1 MGASLKGWLHG
12 VIAAFQFLSRLPLPI
27 TIPYN
32 NDVFRRS
39 VPFYPLVGV
48 IVAFI
53 LTLCSIVLRDV
64 LPLLPFVIIILV
76 IWTVLTGGLHLDGLM
91 DTADGI
97 LSHRPRE
104 QMLEIMKDSRVG
116 AMGVIVCVLH
126 LMMKAALLATLLPLG
141 WEITCAALVLSLCWS
156 RCFMAIAMKGWPYA
170 RKESGLG
177 SYFQGTPILYV
188 WLTIGLAICLSAG
201 LLCIMGNTFMNDGW
215 YPFLVIPASILIV
228 GWAIAAYLNHKLGG
242 LTGDTYGA
250 LIELLEV
257 AGLFTAII
265 VFQY

>member
-1 MGASLKGWLHG
+1 MGTSLKNWLHG
-12 VIAAFQFLSRLPLPI
+12 LIAAIQFLSRLPMPI
-27 TIPYN
+27 NIPYN

-48 IVAFI
+48 ILSLI
-53 LTLCSIVLRDV
+53 LTLFSSLIVDI
-64 LPLLPFVIIILV
+64 LPILPVVIIILV
-76 IWTVLTGGLHLDGLM
+76 IWVTLTGGLHLDGLM

-104 QMLEIMKDSRVG
+104 LMLEIMKDSRVG

-126 LMMKAALLATLLPLG
+126 LMMKAALLATILPLG
-141 WEITCAALVLSLCWS
+141 WRMTCAALALSLIWS

-188 WLTIGLAICLSAG
+188 WMTVGIACSISAVLWFTLSNQLVDNNAY
-201 LLCIMGNTFMNDGW
+201 TFI
-215 YPFLVIPASILIV
+215 LIPATILTA
-228 GWAIAAYLNHKLGG
+228 GWLIAAYLNRKLGG

-250 LIELLEV
+250 LIELLEMVGLLV
-257 AGLFTAII
+257 AVVLF
-265 VFQY
+265 Y